1 MAETVKE
8 HDFIELDYTGKLED
22 GTVFDT
28 TLESVAKENHLH
40 DEKMKYEP
48 LVICVG
54 EKQLLPGLDDALQG
68 AEIGKEHEIIL
79 TPESAFGKREVKN
92 IRVVPLGTFKEHN
105 VQPQPGLQIDIDG
118 QRGVVTRVSGGRVI
132 VNFNHPLAG
141 RKVVYTVKINKKITD
156 QKDQVLY
163 FLSNTFRLPEEKI
176 KVEVKEGKAVVELP
190 MQLPE
195 QITIAIGERLQEVTS
210 LKEVKFAKKE

>member
-28 TLESVAKENHLH
+28 TLESLAKENHLH